1 MNITVACGCCAFY
14 FMKSIIKIVP
24 NNRKMFQGKSKEER
38 EALMAKLGTA
48 NFGVARSAEVPAP

>member
-1 MNITVACGCCAFY
+1 
-14 FMKSIIKIVP
+14 
-24 NNRKMFQGKSKEER
+24 MFQGKSKEER